1 MLDDGQPIDG
11 LLGVLASVHIEKEA
25 ALVKLGREP
34 PLRH

>member
-11 LLGVLASVHIEKEA
+11 LLGVLASVHIDNEA